1 VWRKSAAPVKN
12 SLGRSNDMRTKMKQL
27 GTLTLVGT
35 LFAGTCLL
43 SAPAKADTAAGEAMF
58 KAKCAGCHGADGKG
72 KEAMKTTDMAAAD
85 VQKLSDADLSGII
98 SNGKGKMP
106 AYKTLTPEQVKDLVG
121 YIRSL
126 KK

>member
-1 VWRKSAAPVKN
+1 MKMTMKN
-12 SLGRSNDMRTKMKQL
+12 L
-27 GTLTLVGT
+27 GTATLATAMLAGT
-35 LFAGTCLL
+35 LLI
-43 SAPAKADTAAGEAMF
+43 SAPAKADVAAAEATY

-72 KEAMKTTDMAAAD
+72 KEAMKTRDLASAD
-85 VQKLSDADLSGII
+85 VQKQSDADLSGII

-106 AYKTLTPEQVKDLVG
+106 PYKSMTPDQVKDMVA

>member
-1 VWRKSAAPVKN
+1 
-12 SLGRSNDMRTKMKQL
+12 MQTKMKQL

-43 SAPAKADTAAGEAMF
+43 SAPAKADTAAGEATF

-72 KEAMKTTDMAAAD
+72 KEAMKTTDMAADD
-85 VQKLSDADLSGII
+85 VQKMSDADLSGVI

-106 AYKTLTPEQVKDLVG
+106 AYKTLTPDQVKDLVS